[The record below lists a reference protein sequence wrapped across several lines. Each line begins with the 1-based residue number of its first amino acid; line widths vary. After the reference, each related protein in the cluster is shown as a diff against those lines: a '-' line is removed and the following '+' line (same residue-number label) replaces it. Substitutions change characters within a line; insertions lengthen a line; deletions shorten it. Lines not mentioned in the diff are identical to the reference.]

1 MNNGEDILKK
11 ILLNMRYDPRKSL
24 KENKI
29 LLNEETCVPLDAK
42 LELYSGNHAL
52 AKGKPKSLMYP
63 ELGTWGDG
71 TCRCRENLKC
81 LEYNKSCCKTGVV
94 TVGPVEYLG
103 SIPNTFEQYTSIDGK
118 VLSLPVNS
126 QVIYSDDDEW
136 WLDVPEV
143 FDIKNPDFQPVKT
156 ACSYLQKYKLLKDY
170 GGFTDI
176 PSCILGYLKSMKSK
190 STQAGAFVVKSFKL
204 PNGKTYAGCWELNKQ
219 NDLNVEEA
227 PYRPHEIK
235 FTGYI
240 DKASSVKKGRCGT
253 VQYTPNEYKIIEDP
267 KAETPKFDTEK
278 VVMGDKTVDLTKDF
292 AIVF

>member
-1 MNNGEDILKK
+1 MINENEILKK
-11 ILLNMRYDPRKSL
+11 ILLNMRYNSKLTL

-42 LELYSGNHAL
+42 LEHYSGNHAL
-52 AKGKPKSLMYP
+52 AKGKPKSLIYP

-71 TCRCRENLKC
+71 TCRCIENLKC

-94 TVGPVEYLG
+94 KVEPLYDVELKDE
-103 SIPNTFEQYTSIDGK
+103 STFEQHTGIDGK
-118 VLSLPVNS
+118 VLSLPVGS
-126 QVIYSDDDEW
+126 QFKYSDDKEFWDKN
-136 WLDVPEV
+136 PGM
-143 FDIKNPDFQPVKT
+143 FDIEDPSFPTVKT

-176 PSCILGYLKSMKSK
+176 PSCILGYMKAIKTKSN
-190 STQAGAFVVKSFKL
+190 QAGSFVVRSFKL
-204 PNGKTYAGCWELNKQ
+204 PNGKIYGACYDFFETPIS
-219 NDLNVEEA
+219 EA
-227 PYRPHEIK
+227 PLRPHEIK
-235 FTGYI
+235 FSGYYSDNGI
-240 DKASSVKKGRCGT
+240 PDPIKGICGT
-253 VQYTPNEYKIIEDP
+253 LQYTPNEYKITEDP

>member
-29 LLNEETCVPLDAK
+29 LLNEETCVPLDAN
-42 LELYSGNHAL
+42 LELYSGNHDL

-94 TVGPVEYLG
+94 KVEPLYDVELKDE
-103 SIPNTFEQYTSIDGK
+103 STFEQHTGIDGK

-126 QVIYSDDDEW
+126 QVKYSDDDEW

-143 FDIKNPDFQPVKT
+143 FDITNPDFQPVKT
-156 ACSYLQKYKLLKDY
+156 ACSYLQKHKLLKDY
-170 GGFTDI
+170 GFTDI
-176 PSCILGYLKSMKSK
+176 PSCILGYMKAIKTKSN
-190 STQAGAFVVKSFKL
+190 QAGSFVVRSFKL
-204 PNGKTYAGCWELNKQ
+204 PNGKIYGACYDFFETPIS
-219 NDLNVEEA
+219 EA
-227 PYRPHEIK
+227 PLRPHEIK
-235 FTGYI
+235 FSGYYSDNGI
-240 DKASSVKKGRCGT
+240 PDPIKGICGT
-253 VQYTPNEYKIIEDP
+253 LQYTPNEYKITEDP